1 VTIKIKRKRFLLE
14 MARSF
19 LSQKVLAEKLGVTP
33 QAVNG
38 FLKERNNIG
47 IETAKKVCDLFNCSF
62 EELFEVAE
70 E

>member
-1 VTIKIKRKRFLLE
+1 
-14 MARSF
+14 
-19 LSQKVLAEKLGVTP
+19 
-33 QAVNG
+33 
-38 FLKERNNIG
+38 LKERNNIG